1 MGFLTDTAEQRKR
14 QWHDPQEYEYQPGS
28 QIISPNVAVPE
39 GMVTGQPAVQ
49 PVAPAPAPQQL
60 VQPAA
65 QLPAATPGP
74 VVTPMFAPTTSPAQY
89 QNLKQNYERAGM
101 QAPPPPQPTAT
112 PPAIPQSTGPTGY
125 KQQLD
130 LATAQRKQAT
140 NARYLAA
147 GKKPPYPEAMPQ
159 APVAPAPASIFGE
172 PTGDPNL
179 DNAYSSDS
187 TLKRLKDEE
196 DHDALRKEKRGDSP
210 ELQARAA
217 KRATTAE
224 IQRVSVRKTYQTEK
238 KKKDDDEAAK
248 SAKDAETTQ
257 RSIESHQW
265 AQESHAAGEDARKTA
280 AADKKRNQ
288 DMSKLLGAAQ
298 DAAKDGRFDDAEKA
312 AEAGQKN
319 ANTPA
324 EAAAFNAI
332 RKEVQDGRTN
342 KAAAAFMPQ
351 VTAAKAKFAQAETAR
366 TAELSRY
373 TAFDKSFIAARTKYE
388 LYVATKSEDEAKEV
402 EAAKRA
408 MDAAWTKVKLSQA
421 KIDTLTKARDD
432 AQSQWNDLADQYA
445 AIKSGQAPAQTQ
457 GGSAPATP
465 MSAAAKPASQAEYD
479 ALPSGTKYVH
489 RDGSTREKK

>member
-14 QWHDPQEYEYQPGS
+14 VRRDPQDPQWDYSNNAGMVQVA
-28 QIISPNVAVPE
+28 SPNVPAPE
-39 GMVTGQPAVQ
+39 GMVTGQAPTMPALAGQ
-49 PVAPAPAPQQL
+49 TSPQQ
-60 VQPAA
+60 PA
-65 QLPAATPGP
+65 QLPPAAVPGS

-147 GKKPPYPEAMPQ
+147 GKKAPYPEAMQQ
-159 APVAPAPASIFGE
+159 APGPLPPHVFGT
-172 PTGDPNL
+172 PTGDSNL
-179 DNAYSSDS
+179 DDAISADKTMMRLQKEHEHDLQRGKTTPEIAQRNAN
-187 TLKRLKDEE
+187 RQV
-196 DHDALRKEKRGDSP
+196 
-210 ELQARAA
+210 QAEAQRAVV
-217 KRATTAE
+217 T
-224 IQRVSVRKTYQTEK
+224 KTYQAEK
-238 KKKDDDEAAK
+238 QKKDDEAAAKSAK

-265 AQESHAAGEDARKTA
+265 AQESHAAGEDTRKTA

-332 RKEVQDGRTN
+332 RKEVQDAKTV
-342 KAAAAFMPQ
+342 KAAAAFLPQ
-351 VTAAKAKFAQAETAR
+351 VTAAKTNFAQAERAR

-373 TAFDKSFIAARTKYE
+373 IAFDKSFTAAKTKYE
-388 LYVATKSEDEAKEV
+388 LYLATKTQDEAKEV
-402 EAAKRA
+402 EAQKAA
-408 MDAAWTKVKLSQA
+408 MDDAWKKVELSQA
-421 KIDTLTKARDD
+421 KIYALIKARDD
-432 AQSQWNDLADQYA
+432 AQSRLDDLTDQHA
-445 AIKSGQAPAQTQ
+445 AIKSGQASPQ
-457 GGSAPATP
+457 APAGTQTP
-465 MSAAAKPASQAEYD
+465 AKPASQAEYD